1 MIVMKNK
8 PQPQIQTKN
17 EIQFFPFSPE
27 IERVIYSTN
36 SQQEIW
42 SDCIFGSS
50 DANKA
55 YNLSVSIQF
64 KGNLVIDTFEQALK
78 TLIQRHEGLRA
89 SFSPDGHF
97 MCIYTG
103 GDIKISYNNFSNL
116 TAIEKGKYIDSAI
129 KEEVNTVFDLVNG
142 PLFRVSVINVD
153 DFEYLVTLTIHH
165 IIGDGLSIDIML
177 EELGTIYSA
186 YIENTVPE
194 LPAPERFSDFAEK
207 INSFM
212 ESTEYQNL
220 EDFWLNIYK
229 ESVPTIELPLDYER
243 PLLRTYNS
251 ARLDF
256 PLDDK
261 IITSLKNIGINAG
274 CSLVTTMLAAFEVF
288 LCKITGQHDLV
299 VGFPSSG
306 NTLYDMRQLIGDCV
320 NLLPLRSKIN
330 PDISFLD
337 YLKQRNSQLFDA
349 YEHQQVS
356 FGHLLKSFAIRRDP
370 SRIPLVPVILTVDLS
385 RTIENEFSFKGLAHD
400 LNLNPREY
408 GTFEIQLHI
417 FKSKNGPIFQ
427 WTYNTTLFKPEKIT
441 QMMLSFE
448 EIMHKLISGSD
459 NPLSDLLGG
468 NYLADYDILNSTE
481 MPYPNVTLTELLKKQ
496 AEITPQ
502 NTALEFHDSKTTYTE
517 LHEKVNQL
525 AHYLKA
531 QGIQSGD
538 FIAVSFSRSP
548 ELLYTL
554 LAVLQCGAAYIPLD
568 PEYPKERL
576 EFMLN
581 DSDAKMLIT
590 SKTLFASLP
599 SWSHTIFIEDAID
612 LLNQYSSL
620 PLAFTVSS
628 NNVAYILYTSGSTG
642 NPKGVPITHKNLVN
656 FLLSMALE
664 PGINENDRVLSIT
677 TISFDIAGLELYLPL
692 IKGATLIIADHETAR
707 DGRLLLELIK
717 KGNINFLQATPT
729 TWSMLLDSGWSE
741 PLPLKALC
749 GGEAMPED
757 LAKELVSKCHTLW
770 NVYGPTET
778 TIWSSVKQI
787 STDDTAITIGKPIA
801 NTQFYIIDEQG
812 QLAAPGKIG
821 EIVIGGDGVAKGY
834 WKRPELTSEKFIKN
848 KFSAGKNDIIY
859 RTGDLGKILPNNEIE
874 CLGRLDQQVKI
885 RGHRIEPGEVEQALL
900 LLDGIKY
907 AVVLADENFLV
918 AHIVPHSSE
927 ESSENLI
934 PIWRE
939 ALASKLPS
947 QLIPHNFNLIDKM
960 PTTLNGK
967 IDRKALSN
975 YKVNK
980 KAKYTAPRTEEENIV
995 AAIWKESL
1003 NIQNIDI
1010 FSDFFEMG
1018 GHSIKGVKVMIEIER
1033 HTGKR
1038 IPLSALFKYSTVE
1051 KFAKLLNT
1059 GTEIYAECLVPIKP
1073 DGNKVPLFIVHGA
1086 GLNVL
1091 NFINLSKHFDEDQP
1105 IYGIQGTKPK
1115 GFDGWY
1121 ESIEAMA
1128 THYINAII
1136 KVNPKG
1142 PYALAGFSFGGIV
1155 AFEMTRQLK
1164 EQGKTVTLT
1173 ALLDSYVDSS
1183 YYYGSY
1189 RRKQLVRY
1197 FDITHRRLDFLKE
1210 MLLSWKGFKMR
1221 FNGKKDYILKRHFGK
1236 NDTMS
1241 EQEALAFKQ
1250 FIEADS
1256 LVKKIV
1262 DRYHLKPQN
1271 FEVDLFRSKDDINY
1285 KLDPTHLGW
1294 KKAALKG
1301 VTIHNISGNHLEIV
1315 APPNDRVLARLIQ
1328 DILDKKHENI

>member
-8 PQPQIQTKN
+8 PNIPTET
-17 EIQFFPFSPE
+17 EIQFNPFLPE
-27 IERVIYSTN
+27 IERVIYTTN

-42 SDCIFGSS
+42 SDCIFGGSE
-50 DANKA
+50 ANKA
-55 YNLSVSIQF
+55 YNLSVSIRL
-64 KGNLVIDTFEQALK
+64 KGNLVLDTFEKAVK

-89 SFSPDGHF
+89 TFSPDGHF
-97 MCIYTG
+97 MCIYS
-103 GDIKISYNNFSNL
+103 DVNFKISHNNFSHL
-116 TAIEKGKYIDSAI
+116 ATADKEVYIDALV
-129 KEEVNTVFDLVNG
+129 KEEVNALFDLVNG
-142 PLFRVSVINVD
+142 PLFRVNLIKID
-153 DFEYLVTLTIHH
+153 DFEYLATLTIHH
-165 IIGDGLSIDIML
+165 IIGDGLSIDIIL

-186 YIENTVPE
+186 CIQNLTPE
-194 LPAPERFSDFAEK
+194 LPTPERFSEFAQK
-207 INSFM
+207 INSFT
-212 ESTEYQNL
+212 ESKEYQSL
-220 EDFWLNIYK
+220 EDFWVNIYK
-229 ESVPTIELPLDYER
+229 ESVPKIELPLDYVR
-243 PLLRTYNS
+243 PSLRTYNS
-251 ARLDF
+251 DRLDF
-256 PLDDK
+256 PLDDS
-261 IITSLKNIGINAG
+261 IITSLKNIGISAG
-274 CSLVTTMLAAFEVF
+274 CSLVTTLLAAFEVF
-288 LCKITGQHDLV
+288 LCKITGQNDLV

-320 NLLPLRSKIN
+320 NLLPLRSKISSE
-330 PDISFLD
+330 ISFFD
-337 YLKQRNSQLFDA
+337 YVKQRNSQLFDA

-356 FGHLLKSFAIRRDP
+356 FGHLLKSFAIARDP
-370 SRIPLVPVILTVDLS
+370 SRIPLVPVILTVDLN
-385 RTIENEFSFKGLAHD
+385 RTIENEFSFTGLSHE
-400 LNLNPREY
+400 LKVNPREY

-417 FKSKNGPIFQ
+417 FRSKNGPSFQ
-427 WTYNTTLFKPEKIT
+427 WSYNTTLFKPETIK
-441 QMMLSFE
+441 QMMVSFE
-448 EIMHKLISGSD
+448 EIIDKLISD
-459 NPLSDLLGG
+459 VNNPLSDILGG
-468 NYLADYDILNSTE
+468 NYLADYEKLNNTE
-481 MPYPNVTLTELLKKQ
+481 MPYPNVTLTELLRKQ
-496 AEITPQ
+496 AKITPY
-502 NTALEFHDSKTTYTE
+502 NVALEFHDSKTLYFE

-525 AHYLKA
+525 AHFLKA
-531 QGIQSGD
+531 QGVESGD
-538 FIAVSFSRSP
+538 FIAVSFARSP

-554 LAVLQCGAAYIPLD
+554 LAIMQCGAAYIPLD

-576 EFMLN
+576 EFMLT
-581 DSDAKMLIT
+581 DSGAKVLLT

-599 SWSHTIFIEDAID
+599 SWPQTIFIEDAID
-612 LLNQYSSL
+612 SLNQYSAL
-620 PLAFTVSS
+620 PLPFTISS
-628 NNVAYILYTSGSTG
+628 DNVAYILYTSGSTG

-664 PGINENDRVLSIT
+664 PGISEHDRLLSIT

-692 IKGATLIIADHETAR
+692 ITGATLIIADQETAR
-707 DGRLLLELIK
+707 DGRLLLDLIK
-717 KGNINFLQATPT
+717 KENINFLQATPT

-749 GGEAMPED
+749 GGEAMPQD
-757 LAKELVSKCHTLW
+757 LAKELVSKCNTLW

-787 STDDTAITIGKPIA
+787 KADDTLITIGKPIA
-801 NTQFYIIDEQG
+801 NTQFFILDDQG
-812 QLAAPGKIG
+812 QLLAPGQIG
-821 EIVIGGDGVAKGY
+821 EIIIGGDGVAKGY
-834 WKRPELTSEKFIKN
+834 WKRPELTAEKFIKN
-848 KFSAGKNDIIY
+848 RFSAHKNAIMY
-859 RTGDLGKILPNNEIE
+859 RTGDLGKVLPNNEIE
-874 CLGRLDQQVKI
+874 CLGRVDQQVKI

-900 LLDGIKY
+900 LLEGIKY

-918 AHIVPHSSE
+918 AHIVPDSSI
-927 ESSENLI
+927 ESSEMQI
-934 PIWRE
+934 PVWRE
-939 ALASKLPS
+939 TLTSKLPP
-947 QLIPHNFNLIDKM
+947 QLIPHSFNLLEKM

-975 YKVNK
+975 YRVNK
-980 KAKYTAPRTEEENIV
+980 KLKYTAPRTEEENIV
-995 AAIWKESL
+995 ASIWKESL
-1003 NIQNIDI
+1003 NLQNIDI

-1018 GHSIKGVKVMIEIER
+1018 GHSIKGVKVMIEIEK

-1038 IPLSALFKYSTVE
+1038 IPLSTLFKYSTVE

-1059 GTEIYAECLVPIKP
+1059 GTEIYSDCLVPIKP
-1073 DGNKVPLFIVHGA
+1073 NGNKVPLFIIHGA

-1091 NFINLSKHFDEDQP
+1091 NFVNLSKHFDEDQP

-1128 THYINAII
+1128 AHYINAIV

-1155 AFEMTRQLK
+1155 AFEMTRQLR
-1164 EQGKTVTLT
+1164 EQGKTVSLT

-1197 FDITHRRLDFLKE
+1197 FEITHRRLDFLKE
-1210 MLLSWKGFKMR
+1210 MLLSWKAFKMR
-1221 FNGKKDYILKRHFGK
+1221 INGKKEYILKRHFGK
-1236 NDTMS
+1236 NNTMT
-1241 EQEALAFKQ
+1241 EQEALALEQ

-1271 FEVDLFRSKDDINY
+1271 FEVDLFRSKDDVNY

-1315 APPNDRVLARLIQ
+1315 APPNDIILARLIQ
-1328 DILDKKHENI
+1328 DILDEKHENI

>member
-1 MIVMKNK
+1 MKN
-8 PQPQIQTKN
+8 QPQIQTEMETET
-17 EIQFFPFSPE
+17 EIQFNPFSPE
-27 IERVIYSTN
+27 IERVIYTTN

-42 SDCIFGSS
+42 TDCIFGGS

-55 YNLSVSIQF
+55 YNLSVSIKM
-64 KGNLVIDTFEQALK
+64 KGNLVIDTFEQTVQ
-78 TLIQRHEGLRA
+78 TLVQRHEGLRA
-89 SFSPDGHF
+89 TFSPDGRF
-97 MCIYTG
+97 MCIYSHVNFE
-103 GDIKISYNNFSNL
+103 ISHNDFSNL
-116 TAIEKGKYIDSAI
+116 SAIEKELSTDNLV
-129 KEEVNTVFDLVNG
+129 KEEVNALFDLVNG
-142 PLFRVSVINVD
+142 PLFRVNLLKID

-165 IIGDGLSIDIML
+165 IVGDGLSIDIIL

-186 YIENTVPE
+186 YIENKEPKLPTPE
-194 LPAPERFSDFAEK
+194 LFSEFAER

-212 ESTEYQNL
+212 ESSEYKPL
-220 EDFWLNIYK
+220 ENFWINIYK
-229 ESVPTIELPLDYER
+229 ESVPTIELPLDFER
-243 PLLRTYNS
+243 PPLRTYNS
-251 ARLDF
+251 SRIDF
-256 PLDDK
+256 PLDET
-261 IITSLKNIGINAG
+261 IINKLKNIGISAG
-274 CSLVTTMLAAFEVF
+274 CSLVTTLLSAFEVF

-320 NLLPLRSKIN
+320 NLLPLRSKISSE
-330 PDISFLD
+330 ISFSD
-337 YLKQRNSQLFDA
+337 YLKERNSQLFDA

-356 FGHLLKSFAIRRDP
+356 FGHLLKSFAIARDP
-370 SRIPLVPVILTVDLS
+370 SRIPLVPVILTVDMN
-385 RTIENEFSFKGLAHD
+385 RTIEEEFSFTSLSHELKV
-400 LNLNPREY
+400 NPRQF

-417 FKSKNGPIFQ
+417 FKAKDGPSFQ
-427 WTYNTTLFKPEKIT
+427 WSYNTTLFKEETIVE
-441 QMMLSFE
+441 MMASFE
-448 EIMHKLISGSD
+448 EILHKIID
-459 NPLSDLLGG
+459 NADHPLSDFIGG
-468 NYLADYDILNSTE
+468 NYLADYSELNNTE
-481 MPYPNVTLTELLKKQ
+481 MPYPNVSLIELLRKQ
-496 AEITPQ
+496 AEITPD
-502 NTALEFHDSKTTYTE
+502 NIALEFHDSKTTYLE
-517 LHEKVNQL
+517 LHKKVNQL

-531 QGIQSGD
+531 QGVESGD

-548 ELLYTL
+548 ELVYTL
-554 LAVLQCGAAYIPLD
+554 LAIMECGAAYLPLD

-581 DSDAKMLIT
+581 DSGAKVLLT

-599 SWSHTIFIEDAID
+599 SWPQTLFIEDAMD
-612 LLNQYSSL
+612 SLDEYSTL
-620 PLAFTVSS
+620 PLPETVSPE
-628 NNVAYILYTSGSTG
+628 NIVYILYTSGSTG

-656 FLLSMALE
+656 FLCSMALE
-664 PGINENDRVLSIT
+664 PGIAENDRLLSIT

-707 DGRLLLELIK
+707 DGRLLLELVK
-717 KGNINFLQATPT
+717 SENINFLQATPT

-741 PLPLKALC
+741 KLPLKALC
-749 GGEAMPED
+749 GGEAMPAD
-757 LAKELVSKCHTLW
+757 LAKELLSKCDTLW

-778 TIWSSVKQI
+778 TIWSSIKQI
-787 STDDTAITIGKPIA
+787 KADDKLITIGKPIG
-801 NTQFYIIDEQG
+801 NTQIYLIDEHG
-812 QLAAPGKIG
+812 QLAAPGNIG

-834 WKRPELTSEKFIKN
+834 WNRPELTSEKFIENRFSSN
-848 KFSAGKNDIIY
+848 KEEVIY

-900 LLDGIKY
+900 LLDGIKA
-907 AVVLADENFLV
+907 AVVLADENFLI
-918 AHIVPHSSE
+918 AHIVPDSSL
-927 ESSENLI
+927 ESAENQI
-934 PIWRE
+934 PQWRE
-939 ALASKLPS
+939 ALASRLPV
-947 QLIPHNFNLIDKM
+947 QLIPHDFNLIEKI

-967 IDRKALSN
+967 IDRKALSQ

-980 KAKYTAPRTEEENIV
+980 KVTYTAPRTEEENIV
-995 AAIWKESL
+995 ATIWKESL
-1003 NIQNIDI
+1003 NIENIDI

-1018 GHSIKGVKVMIEIER
+1018 GHSIKGVKVMIEIEK

-1059 GTEIYAECLVPIKP
+1059 GTEIYSDCLVPIKP
-1073 DGNKVPLFIVHGA
+1073 QGNKAPLFIVHGA

-1091 NFINLSKHFDEDQP
+1091 NFINLSKHFDPDQP

-1128 THYINAII
+1128 AHYIDAII

-1164 EQGKTVTLT
+1164 AQGKKVSLT

-1183 YYYGSY
+1183 YYYGNY

-1210 MLLSWKGFKMR
+1210 MLLSWEAFKMR
-1221 FNGKKDYILKRHFGK
+1221 INGKKEYILQRHFGK
-1236 NDTMS
+1236 KKEMT
-1241 EQEALAFKQ
+1241 EQEELALQQ
-1250 FIEADS
+1250 FIEADGM
-1256 LVKKIV
+1256 VKKIV

-1271 FEVDLFRSKDDINY
+1271 IEVDLFRSKDDANY

-1294 KKAALKG
+1294 KKAALGG
-1301 VTIHNISGNHLEIV
+1301 VTIHNISGNHLDIV
-1315 APPNDRVLARLIQ
+1315 APPNDKVLARLLQ
-1328 DILDKKHENI
+1328 DILDEKHENI